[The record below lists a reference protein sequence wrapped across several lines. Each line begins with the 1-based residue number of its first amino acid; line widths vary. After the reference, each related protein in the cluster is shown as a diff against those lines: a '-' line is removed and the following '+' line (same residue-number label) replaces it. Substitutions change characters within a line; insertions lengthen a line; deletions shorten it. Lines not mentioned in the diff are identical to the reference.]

1 MRNHSRS
8 RPKGAKINSHLTI
21 QGTVCYD
28 IPDGGDILNIDD
40 WRSQLKRGTLEFCIL
55 LMIQKGECYG
65 YEMISRLEKSPI
77 LAAKESTI
85 YPLLR
90 RLLKEGLLASY
101 WRDSAEGL
109 PPRKY
114 YALTDKGRDCL
125 SAMRSEWDS
134 LLSAIEEIK
143 GES

>member
-1 MRNHSRS
+1 M
-8 RPKGAKINSHLTI
+8 
-21 QGTVCYD
+21 D
-28 IPDGGDILNIDD
+28 LNE

-55 LMIQKGECYG
+55 LMIREGERYG

-90 RLLKEGLLASY
+90 RLLKEELLTSV
-101 WRDSAEGL
+101 WRESAEGL

-114 YALTDKGRDCL
+114 YALTEKGRQTLDDM
-125 SAMRSEWDS
+125 SREWEG
-134 LLSAIEEIK
+134 LLSAINEIK
-143 GES
+143 GE